1 MWLPLISLLGIIA
14 HHGIVVSSGN
24 IETSN
29 DETINTEEKQP
40 NFVILFADDLGYGD
54 LAGMFGHPTSTTPN
68 LNRLGERSKVLSNFY
83 VAATVCTPSR

>member
-1 MWLPLISLLGIIA
+1 MWLLLISILGIVA
-14 HHGIVVSSGN
+14 HHGIVVASGN
-24 IETSN
+24 IETPN
-29 DETINTEEKQP
+29 DGLINTKEKQP
-40 NFVILFADDLGYGD
+40 NFLILFADDLGYGD